1 MTRYLDSDPR
11 KHDLHGRIAYLAV
24 MTDDADQI
32 SGALELHMS
41 KNSDAGL
48 HAFLH
53 RLHAVLRS
61 FFDAMRIEL
70 ARYDAAV
77 KV

>member
-1 MTRYLDSDPR
+1 
-11 KHDLHGRIAYLAV
+11 
-24 MTDDADQI
+24 
-32 SGALELHMS
+32 MS
-41 KNSDAGL
+41 RNSDAEL